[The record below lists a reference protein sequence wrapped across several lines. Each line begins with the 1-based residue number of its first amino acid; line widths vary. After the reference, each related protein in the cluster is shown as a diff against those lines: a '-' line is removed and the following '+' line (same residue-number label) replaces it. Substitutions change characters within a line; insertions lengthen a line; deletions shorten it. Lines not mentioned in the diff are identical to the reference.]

1 MSPTMEMM
9 PAVNISPRTSTSL
22 VTRVTR
28 LPVGVRSI
36 KEEDSPPM
44 WEKSSIRRSNITFC
58 PRYCRR

>member
-28 LPVGVRSI
+28 LPVGVRSMN
-36 KEEDSPPM
+36 EEDKP
-44 WEKSSIRRSNITFC
+44 
-58 PRYCRR
+58 